1 VVPGVS
7 SFTASV
13 AALNKELTLPG
24 VSQTVILTRCEGKT
38 PVPEQEQLHRLAA
51 SRSSM
56 CIFLSASLI
65 KSVTQQ
71 LQTHYPPDTPVAVV
85 SRATWPDQKI
95 LHGTLESIATQ
106 MESGKISKTAMI
118 LVGPFLRDR
127 GELSKLYDSSFTTE
141 YRSGE

>member
-1 VVPGVS
+1 
-7 SFTASV
+7 
-13 AALNKELTLPG
+13 
-24 VSQTVILTRCEGKT
+24 
-38 PVPEQEQLHRLAA
+38 
-51 SRSSM
+51 M